1 MVVGKPAS
9 DDQLQGESG
18 VSGPSELP
26 SVDHKKLFRPNLIV
40 EFGED
45 SPAFRRKVDAL
56 DRNVEGE
63 KLTRTLL
70 FAKFSDENDWTKAV
84 EIALEG

>member
-1 MVVGKPAS
+1 MAAGKPAS
-9 DDQLQGESG
+9 DDQLHGEG
-18 VSGPSELP
+18 GIYRETGPSGLSPDLP

-40 EFGED
+40 EFSED

-63 KLTRTLL
+63 K
-70 FAKFSDENDWTKAV
+70 
-84 EIALEG
+84 